1 MNAPALPAYLQ
12 NRTRSNVA
20 ARAAQHLG
28 AALPPHI
35 SIQGNTFTLIDASN
49 NEQNAGPILDVC
61 VVDVSDVKCK
71 RFYPPD
77 RPWTPDSN
85 DAPACFSANGIGP
98 SRDAASPQSPT
109 CDSCKWN
116 VRGSAQS
123 KISGAAIKACRDEEW
138 IAVYAPAFP
147 GMLFQ
152 LVITPGSFQ
161 NWRDY
166 LNKFKQGDVDV
177 SHVVTRITFEPKV
190 TGVLQFQ
197 ATKFIDEATAD
208 VSEKALQAKAT
219 DALVGR
225 TDMPR
230 GGDAL
235 PPAAVPNQ
243 LPGPQPAVLNAPQ
256 MQQPAPF
263 APAAAPPSTPMAQPQ
278 AQSAPMPNGAA
289 PIASPSE
296 PPRTRRRRNTAQPEA
311 AAAPQGAP
319 MAPFRPEAA
328 APAPQAAQPSSFGIQ
343 GGVAPSPELESTL
356 NSIFGP
362 G

>member
-77 RPWTPDSN
+77 KPWTPDSN

-98 SRDAASPQSPT
+98 SRDAAVPQART
-109 CDSCKWN
+109 CDECKWN
-116 VRGSAQS
+116 VRGSATS

-138 IAVYAPAFP
+138 IAVYAPQFP

-152 LVITPGSFQ
+152 LVVTPGSFQ

-166 LNKFKQGDVDV
+166 LNKFKQGDIDV
-177 SHVVTRITFEPKV
+177 SDVLTRMTFEPKV

-197 ATKFIDEATAD
+197 ATTFIDEATAN
-208 VSEKALQAKAT
+208 VREQALSTKAT
-219 DALVGR
+219 ETLVGR
-225 TDMPR
+225 TDVPR
-230 GGDAL
+230 GGEAL
-235 PPAAVPNQ
+235 PPAQQAGVLTGPAQNAQ
-243 LPGPQPAVLNAPQ
+243 GALPQPAALPFVPAAAPAA
-256 MQQPAPF
+256 PASPPAAF
-263 APAAAPPSTPMAQPQ
+263 MTPAEAPAAAP
-278 AQSAPMPNGAA
+278 AA
-289 PIASPSE
+289 E
-296 PPRTRRRRNTAQPEA
+296 QPRTRRRRNTAQPEA